1 MKKNIKSIIIIIII
15 LSGIAAYFGVKNHF
29 QKVFAQKEME
39 LLNIQQNQKAV
50 HSNLEKLRSDLS
62 KSKNKAVT
70 GITKQQPSI
79 QEQAVVETPFISN
92 VHDLVDGAAA
102 IYEKFEQTPGAMIPE
117 MALLNKSDW
126 INLANEK
133 FDLSNPEGVQR
144 TLTQTRQKAKFKL
157 LGRVSGTIILGKY
170 NNISM
175 NNLDE
180 ILAYLQTNP
189 PPSGEGQVTKA
200 MLDRYEIPPKDAWP
214 SLVSKIKPSW
224 TNKPIDF
231 LILEKGSP
239 SNGFDS
245 PFYHLKSGNSGE
257 TGPLPDWFFK

>member
-1 MKKNIKSIIIIIII
+1 MEKNIKSNIAIIII
-15 LSGIAAYFGVKNHF
+15 LSGAAAFIGIQNYFQN
-29 QKVFAQKEME
+29 VFAQKEME
-39 LLNIQQNQKAV
+39 LSKIQQDQKAI
-50 HSNLEKLRSDLS
+50 HSNLEKLRNDLS
-62 KSKNKAVT
+62 KSKNKAVNE
-70 GITKQQPSI
+70 ITKQQPPI
-79 QEQAVVETPFISN
+79 HEQAVVETPFISN

-102 IYEKFEQTPGAMIPE
+102 IYEKFEQTHGAMIPE
-117 MALLNKSDW
+117 MALLTKSDW
-126 INLANEK
+126 ISLANEK

-144 TLTQTRQKAKFKL
+144 ALTQTRQKAKFKL

-170 NNISM
+170 NNIPI

-180 ILAYLQTNP
+180 ILTYLQTNP

-214 SLVSKIKPSW
+214 SLVSKMKPNW
-224 TNKPIDF
+224 TNKPIDY

-257 TGPLPDWFFK
+257 TGPLPDRFFK